1 MRDGNKIFQNFLKF
15 LNNNNSLINFL
26 AVIII
31 PILAIIIPTYISN
44 HEYTLQKETTSPI
57 FFLQG
62 DNFKKGK
69 SNIKIIN
76 KGGLVTYFEFVRI
89 TYVVVTVNNK
99 SISLEIDHN
108 DQAGLSEMNANIDS
122 TRKWDYIPT
131 LQNFYPSEIYNIV
144 LDKVKMVFPT
154 KYSTS
159 VDIEDYYKLSYY
171 DYENEYHELYYRL
184 NEEGVGEYDKTIKP
198 KDERKNCFSNAYM
211 STDSVIDE
219 DIISFYSH
227 FQNFV
232 DRELLQ
238 FRWRLDE

>member
-1 MRDGNKIFQNFLKF
+1 MRDGNKIFQNFLNF

-44 HEYTLQKETTSPI
+44 HEYILQKKSTSPI

-62 DNFKKGK
+62 DDLKKGK

-76 KGGLVTYFEFVRI
+76 KGGLVSYFEFVRI
-89 TYVVVTVNNK
+89 TYIVITVNNK
-99 SISLEIDHN
+99 SISLEIEHN
-108 DQAGLSEMNANIDS
+108 DQAGLSEMNANIDNKM
-122 TRKWDYIPT
+122 KWDYIQT

-144 LDKVKMVFPT
+144 SDKVKIVFPT
-154 KYSTS
+154 KYTN

-184 NEEGVGEYDKTIKP
+184 NEKGIGEYDKTIKP
-198 KDERKNCFSNAYM
+198 KDERKNCLSNAYM
-211 STDSVIDE
+211 STNSIIDE
-219 DIISFYSH
+219 DIISFYEN
-227 FQNFV
+227 FQKFV
-232 DRELLQ
+232 DRELIQ

>member
-62 DNFKKGK
+62 DDLKKGK

-76 KGGLVTYFEFVRI
+76 KGGLVSYFEFVRI
-89 TYVVVTVNNK
+89 TYIVITVNNK
-99 SISLEIDHN
+99 SISLEIEHN
-108 DQAGLSEMNANIDS
+108 DQAGLSEMNANIDNKM
-122 TRKWDYIPT
+122 KWDYIPT

-144 LDKVKMVFPT
+144 SDKVKIVFPT
-154 KYSTS
+154 KYTN

-184 NEEGVGEYDKTIKP
+184 NEKGIGEYDKTIKP
-198 KDERKNCFSNAYM
+198 KDERKNCLSNAYM
-211 STDSVIDE
+211 STNSIIDE
-219 DIISFYSH
+219 DIISFYEN
-227 FQNFV
+227 FQKFV
-232 DRELLQ
+232 DRELIQ
-238 FRWRLDE
+238 FKWRLDE